1 MPSRIPVVTGWILAG
16 LMLAVQDLAGQPGCQ
31 ETLQAVPDTTICHP
45 GGTVQ
50 LNGLFSGDA
59 QNILEVEWT
68 PAAGLSDPFVLD
80 PLATV
85 NATTTYTLRVRHFT
99 GNNLFANGDF
109 ESGNTGF
116 TSDYNHSPANLVPEG
131 VYAIT
136 ANPSIQ
142 HPGFAPCG
150 DHTSGGGNMMA
161 VNGAGTP
168 GLNVWCQTVSV
179 LPNTT
184 YIFSAWV
191 TSLHPSFPA
200 ILQFYAN
207 GASMGAEF
215 EAPPTT
221 CDWQQYYN
229 LWYSG
234 NATSA
239 TFCIVNQ
246 NTILGGND
254 FAMDDIYLSEVCEYE
269 DEVTIT
275 VLDQIVEYQS
285 HFLCAGESVEVGGQT
300 FQSSGSYTVVL
311 PSFQG
316 CDSTIV
322 VDVEVL
328 DVEAW
333 ILPPE
338 ALSCQQNEVTLDG
351 SLSTGSYGVATY
363 QWSTSGGMI
372 ISNPQMPS
380 VTVGAAVTYQLL
392 VSTQGPGITCWDSTA
407 VTVVLDTATIGISV
421 LPPEALS
428 CQDSV
433 TTLTAVAPLMPPGAP
448 VEWITPDGLIL
459 AGLNTLTPLVQG
471 TGTYTVILTNPLN
484 GCTSEAFAV
493 LTGDTLRPVLAHD
506 PVGAITCRDSAVV
519 LVTRVLS
526 PDSGTIAAWTTPD
539 GLLLAGADS
548 LAPLVGRT
556 GTYTL
561 TVTDTLRGCTASLV
575 LTVGIDTLHPVLSL
589 AAADTLGCREDSL
602 SVLLGIWPDSLPWS
616 VGWTTP
622 DGLLLAGAATP
633 NPVFGAPGT
642 YTASVQNPLNG
653 CRDSASVTVIR
664 HEEPPLALA
673 GPDLVLD
680 CLADSLQPQSLASD
694 QGPGITY
701 RWWFNGNPVD
711 TLLQPWLSQ
720 PGSWVLHVT
729 NNQNR
734 CEAFDT
740 LALTDIRAWP
750 DPVIAPPLRLTCTLT
765 AVALDASASDS
776 GHHVLQWT
784 GPQGGIASGASSPS
798 PQITLPGWYVLTLTD
813 TLNHCAG

>member
-1 MPSRIPVVTGWILAG
+1 MA
-16 LMLAVQDLAGQPGCQ
+16 CQ
-31 ETLQAVPDTTICHP
+31 ETLDAGPDFTFCHP
-45 GGTVQ
+45 GGTYP
-50 LNGLFSGDA
+50 LNATFSGNEIA
-59 QNILEVEWT
+59 SIAWT
-68 PAAGLSDPFVLD
+68 PAAGLSDPTILNPV
-80 PLATV
+80 ATV
-85 NATTTYTLRVRHFT
+85 TQTTTYTLTVKAPSPDNIILN
-99 GNNLFANGDF
+99 GNF

-116 TSDYNHSPANLVPEG
+116 SSNYWYGSPGLSPG
-131 VYAIT
+131 GY
-136 ANPSIQ
+136 SIQ
-142 HPGFAPCG
+142 SNPVVCNGGFSPCG
-150 DHTSGGGNMMA
+150 DHTTGSGNMM
-161 VNGAGTP
+161 VVDGSTSP
-168 GLNVWCQTVSV
+168 GVTFWCQTVPV
-179 LPNTT
+179 LPNTE
-184 YIFSAWV
+184 YFFEFWV
-191 TSLHPSFPA
+191 TSVYHAAPA
-200 ILQFYAN
+200 EVQATFN
-207 GASMGAEF
+207 GVAVGSAS
-215 EAPPTT
+215 
-221 CDWQQYYN
+221 
-229 LWYSG
+229 
-234 NATSA
+234 ATSNTCEWIQFSYVWSSGGA
-239 TFCIVNQ
+239 TSV
-246 NTILGGND
+246 TICLEDLNIIGFGND
-254 FAMDDIYLSEVCEYE
+254 FAVDDIFMREICEYE

-333 ILPPE
+333 VLPPE

-372 ISNPQMPS
+372 LSNPQMPS
-380 VTVGAAVTYQLL
+380 VTVGAAGTYQLL

-407 VTVVLDTATIGISV
+407 VTVVLDTATIGIAV
-421 LPPEALS
+421 LPPDPLS

-433 TTLTAVAPLMPPGAP
+433 TTLTAGAPLMPPGAP

-506 PVGAITCRDSAVV
+506 PVGAITCRDSAVI
-519 LVTRVLS
+519 LVTRVVS

-602 SVLLGIWPDSLPWS
+602 AVLLDIWPDSLPWS
-616 VGWTTP
+616 VAWTTP

-664 HEEPPLALA
+664 HEEPPLAVA

-680 CLADSLQPQSLASD
+680 CLADSLQPQSLSSD
-694 QGPGITY
+694 QGPGITH

-711 TLLQPWLSQ
+711 SLLQPWLSQ

-729 NNQNR
+729 NTQNR

-740 LALTDIRAWP
+740 LELSDSRAWP
-750 DPVIAPPLRLTCTLT
+750 DPVIAPPLPLTCTLT
-765 AVALDASASDS
+765 TLALDASASDS